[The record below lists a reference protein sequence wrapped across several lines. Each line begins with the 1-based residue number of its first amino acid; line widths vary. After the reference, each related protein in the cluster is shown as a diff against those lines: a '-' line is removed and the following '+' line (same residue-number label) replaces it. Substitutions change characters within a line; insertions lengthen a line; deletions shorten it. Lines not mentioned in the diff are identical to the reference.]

1 VKKKSIILISIVS
14 IFILLIAIGTFLV
27 FQNTD
32 NKVSKMLKD
41 NTPLIVKDMLKK
53 SIFYIP
59 LKVREYQT
67 TKESNEKLKK
77 QNRKLTF
84 ENYYLRNKIDSGK
97 FSERIITTKKNK
109 YKMEEFI
116 LPFFVDNQLYDN
128 DKKGYIDVYKDRI
141 LVFFGSGKM
150 ISIKKHN
157 LKNGTLD
164 YELIT
169 NNIISND
176 IFDTEIKWAGIKD
189 AKVDGDTVY
198 LSMTKKIKENCYKTS
213 LYFSKIKTTD
223 LYFDEIELDNQCA
236 NIFSNFDSYPTFK
249 NFNGY
254 QNGGRIVSGENDIF
268 LTVGDYN
275 QWEMPQDESSLF
287 GKIVKIS
294 KLNQEF
300 SMISKGHRNQQGM
313 YLVDNKN
320 LIATEHG
327 PKGGDEINLINI
339 YNNKIQNYGWPIS
352 SYGSHY
358 DSVPLSK
365 EIKSIAPLYKSHK
378 DYGFVE
384 PVFYF
389 EKSIGISEI
398 IKNYYSND
406 NSFFVTS
413 LKNKTIYVVN
423 FGEKFKNPKIVEE
436 ITIGERIRDIIYDS
450 EEKKYFLF
458 LESSPKL
465 SILSRIT
472 N

>member
-1 VKKKSIILISIVS
+1 MRYKKIISS
-14 IFILLIAIGTFLV
+14 IFIFVIIFIFFGIYLLN
-27 FQNTD
+27 QDTD
-32 NKVSKMLKD
+32 NVFSKKIKD
-41 NTPLIVKDMLKK
+41 NTPLIVKDLLKK

-59 LKVREYQT
+59 LKVREYKE
-67 TKESNEKLKK
+67 TKKSNEKLKK
-77 QNRKLTF
+77 QNRKLSF
-84 ENYYLRNKIDSGK
+84 ENRYLRNKIDAGK
-97 FSERIITTKKNK
+97 FNERIIKTKKNN
-109 YKMEEFI
+109 YKIEEFI

-128 DKKGYIDVYKDRI
+128 DKKGYIDIYENKI
-141 LVFFGSGKM
+141 FVFFGSGKI
-150 ISIKKHN
+150 ISINKHN
-157 LKNGTLD
+157 LKKGIFD

-169 NNIISND
+169 NNIISNN

-198 LSMTKKIKENCYKTS
+198 LSVTKKVENNCYKTS
-213 LYFSKIKTTD
+213 LYFSKIKTKD
-223 LYFDEIELDNQCA
+223 LYFDEINLDNQCA
-236 NIFSNFDSYPTFK
+236 NIFSNFDAYPVFK

-254 QNGGRIVSGENDIF
+254 QNGGRIVSDEDDIF

-275 QWEMPQDESSLF
+275 QWELPQDESSLF

-294 KLNQEF
+294 KLNQEI

-365 EIKSIAPLYKSHK
+365 EIKNIAPLYKSHK
-378 DYGFVE
+378 DYGFIE

-413 LKNKTIYVVN
+413 LKNKTIYVIN

-436 ITIGERIRDIIYDS
+436 INIGERIRDIIYDS
-450 EEKKYFLF
+450 EEKKYYLF
-458 LESSPKL
+458 LENSPKI

>member
-1 VKKKSIILISIVS
+1 
-14 IFILLIAIGTFLV
+14 
-27 FQNTD
+27 
-32 NKVSKMLKD
+32 MLKD

-198 LSMTKKIKENCYKTS
+198 LSMTKK
-213 LYFSKIKTTD
+213 L
-223 LYFDEIELDNQCA
+223 
-236 NIFSNFDSYPTFK
+236 
-249 NFNGY
+249 
-254 QNGGRIVSGENDIF
+254 R
-268 LTVGDYN
+268 
-275 QWEMPQDESSLF
+275 
-287 GKIVKIS
+287 KIVTRLPYILV
-294 KLNQEF
+294 KL
-300 SMISKGHRNQQGM
+300 KQQ
-313 YLVDNKN
+313 
-320 LIATEHG
+320 
-327 PKGGDEINLINI
+327 I
-339 YNNKIQNYGWPIS
+339 YI
-352 SYGSHY
+352 
-358 DSVPLSK
+358 LM
-365 EIKSIAPLYKSHK
+365 KS
-378 DYGFVE
+378 
-384 PVFYF
+384 
-389 EKSIGISEI
+389 
-398 IKNYYSND
+398 N
-406 NSFFVTS
+406 
-413 LKNKTIYVVN
+413 
-423 FGEKFKNPKIVEE
+423 
-436 ITIGERIRDIIYDS
+436 
-450 EEKKYFLF
+450 
-458 LESSPKL
+458 
-465 SILSRIT
+465 
-472 N
+472 